1 MELSPMR
8 PLHRG
13 AATAAALLLS
23 AYPPH
28 RLTAQRPL
36 QATDYYKLVV
46 VANPALSP
54 DGRRVAFAVT
64 TVVEDKDKRH
74 SEIWMASAD
83 GSGKPY
89 RYTSPATEASSPRWS
104 PDGSLLAF
112 TSKREGADDDAWF
125 LRSGAPGGEAFQIA
139 GVHALPVFSPDGRQL
154 LYEWRGPEPDSLK
167 QQPWRERVSPA
178 AITRGPDPKRF
189 DGRLYTS
196 LPVVADERGLVPP
209 RETRRPRHLYVAP
222 LDGGDPA
229 QLTSGEVAQTDPAWS
244 PDGRAVV
251 FVQDSTETVELDV
264 QPRPQPHGVGRGAGG
279 RGTGAARHLV
289 QRRLSRP
296 ARHHPGRYVLV
307 CGHGRLADRG
317 VADET
322 LRLPGGQEVP
332 PRAVHPRGAALEL
345 RERVLPRVPNA
356 RRAGV
361 LDAVHE
367 PARLERLRPC
377 LHVRDTRPL
386 GDGGLQGSH
395 AGGGRRDRAGG
406 GGYDEARGTGR
417 LVWRFHDELDRGAHH
432 QRRGGGD
439 RSLDLQLVLL
449 VRLFRRAGP
458 HGLRV
463 LRRAVAQRLAVSGA
477 VAHDLRESH
486 AHSDAHRAQRG
497 RPAHAH
503 HRRRAVV
510 PAAAPARRAGGVRA
524 VSALVPRAVPHR
536 AALAPGGPV
545 GADPDLVRALAGH
558 GRDALRGRRAALA
571 S

>member
-23 AYPPH
+23 AYPPN

-125 LRSGAPGGEAFQIA
+125 LRTGAPGGEAFQIA

-229 QLTSGEVAQTDPAWS
+229 QLTTGEVAQTDPAWS

-264 QPRPQPHGVGRGAGG
+264 QPRPQLYVLTLADRSVRRLETGYTENASPAWSPDGKWLTYTASDVTRPTELYVAPAAGG
-279 RGTGAARHLV
+279 RERRVTSFNDAWLAPLAIIPADTFWFAGTGGLRIEGWLMRPSGYQAGKKYPLVLSIHGGPHSNYGNVFFPEFQMLAGQGYWMLFTNPRGSSGYGHAFTFATRGRWGMEDFRDLMQAVDVVIARGEVDTAKLAVLGGSYGGFMTNWIVGHTT
-289 QRRLSRP
+289 RFPGGGNRRP
-296 ARHHPGRYVLV
+296 AFYW
-307 CGHGRLADRG
+307 D
-317 VADET
+317 
-322 LRLPGGQEVP
+322 
-332 PRAVHPRGAALEL
+332 
-345 RERVLPRVPNA
+345 
-356 RRAGV
+356 
-361 LDAVHE
+361 
-367 PARLERLRPC
+367 
-377 LHVRDTRPL
+377 
-386 GDGGLQGSH
+386 S
-395 AGGGRRDRAGG
+395 
-406 GGYDEARGTGR
+406 
-417 LVWRFHDELDRGAHH
+417 
-432 QRRGGGD
+432 
-439 RSLDLQLVLL
+439 S
-449 VRLFRRAGP
+449 
-458 HGLRV
+458 
-463 LRRAVAQRLAVSGA
+463 
-477 VAHDLRESH
+477 
-486 AHSDAHRAQRG
+486 
-497 RPAHAH
+497 
-503 HRRRAVV
+503 
-510 PAAAPARRAGGVRA
+510 
-524 VSALVPRAVPHR
+524 
-536 AALAPGGPV
+536 
-545 GADPDLVRALAGH
+545 
-558 GRDALRGRRAALA
+558 
-571 S
+571 